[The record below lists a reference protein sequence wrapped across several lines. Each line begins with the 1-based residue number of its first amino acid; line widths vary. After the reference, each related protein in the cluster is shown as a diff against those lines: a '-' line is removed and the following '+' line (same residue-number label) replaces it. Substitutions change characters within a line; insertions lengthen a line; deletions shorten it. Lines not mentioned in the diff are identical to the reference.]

1 MVFTKEEYNSRLTAI
16 KQQMSKKAL
25 DVLIIIAK
33 LSNYLNKKEKNPLI
47 LSM

>member
-25 DVLIIIAK
+25 DVLIITDP
-33 LSNYLNKKEKNPLI
+33 SNMNYTTG
-47 LSM
+47 